1 MSSCAVHPEAPA
13 AAYCRT
19 CGAALCEACKRSVK
33 GLVYCEN
40 CLAERLQSPE
50 FREPEPGAAP
60 RSTSMGSARN
70 VPSPGLAAVLAVL
83 FPFGIGQVYSG
94 LYAKGLAH
102 LLVFTFLVWG
112 ASHAMF
118 GTEVFFGL
126 GIAFFYFYQ
135 IIDAYKSAQAVQ
147 LGRPV
152 PDPFKLGNLFS
163 AGEPLD
169 TEAANLPIGALILI
183 GLGTLFLLSNLG
195 VFRFYWVGRFWPGL
209 LILLGLWLLMRRKAE
224 ADNASPPAP
233 PQQAPPPPQEVRHD

>member
-1 MSSCAVHPEAPA
+1 MSSCAVHPEAPV

-19 CGAALCEACKRSVK
+19 CGTALCEACKRSIK
-33 GLVYCEN
+33 GLIYCEN

-50 FREPEPGAAP
+50 FRHPEPGVPISLAQ
-60 RSTSMGSARN
+60 TRN
-70 VPSPGLAAVLAVL
+70 VPSPGLAAILAVF

-102 LLVFTFLVWG
+102 LVVFTFLVWG
-112 ASHAMF
+112 ASEARF
-118 GTEVFFGL
+118 GLEIFFGL

-147 LGRPV
+147 LGRPA
-152 PDPFKLGNLFS
+152 PDPFNLGNMF
-163 AGEPLD
+163 GPEEPLN
-169 TEAANLPIGALILI
+169 ARASNLPVGAVILI

-209 LILLGLWLLMRRKAE
+209 LIVLGLWLLMRRKPEPPGVVPA
-224 ADNASPPAP
+224 APAP
-233 PQQAPPPPQEVRHD
+233 QAPTQEAPHE

>member
-1 MSSCAVHPEAPA
+1 MSSCAVHPEAPV

-19 CGAALCEACKRSVK
+19 CGTALCEACKRSIK

-50 FREPEPGAAP
+50 FREPESGPGP
-60 RSTSMGSARN
+60 RPMVVARTTPN
-70 VPSPGLAAVLAVL
+70 PGLAAVLAVL

-112 ASHAMF
+112 ASNAMF

-152 PDPFKLGNLFS
+152 PDPFHLGNMFG
-163 AGEPLD
+163 AGEQID
-169 TEAANLPIGALILI
+169 ARTSNLPVGALVLI
-183 GLGTLFLLSNLG
+183 GLGTLFLLRNLG

-209 LILLGLWLLMRRKAE
+209 LILLGIWLLMRRKAE
-224 ADNASPPAP
+224 EPSVPRETPS
-233 PQQAPPPPQEVRHD
+233 QEVRHD